1 MQPGSRWQGAG
12 CPAKCQNAGMPKPDL
27 DDMDRRLL
35 AELNADARLTQVA
48 LAARVGLSRSA
59 VQERLKRLERDGVI
73 LGYRLRLGQNSDPG
87 VRAYLLVRGS
97 GPNHEKA
104 LRRLQ
109 GFPEVCVA
117 DSVSGD
123 IDLVLQL
130 EAERL
135 EDINRI
141 RDEVAKLPGIASTQ
155 TLLVMSP
162 RFDRR

>member
-1 MQPGSRWQGAG
+1 
-12 CPAKCQNAGMPKPDL
+12 MPKPDL
-27 DDMDRRLL
+27 DDLDRRLL
-35 AELNADARLTQVA
+35 AELGADARLTQVA

-73 LGYRLRLGQNSDPG
+73 LGYTLRLGQDSRPG

-97 GPNHEKA
+97 GPSHERA
-104 LRRLQ
+104 LKRLEA
-109 GFPEVCVA
+109 FPEVRVA

-130 EAERL
+130 EADRL
-135 EDINRI
+135 EDLNRI
-141 RDEVAKLPGIASTQ
+141 RDEVARLPGIASTQ
-155 TLLVMSP
+155 TLLVMAA

>member
-1 MQPGSRWQGAG
+1 
-12 CPAKCQNAGMPKPDL
+12 MPKPDL
-27 DDMDRRLL
+27 DDLDRRLL

-73 LGYRLRLGQNSDPG
+73 LGYTLRLGLDSAPG
-87 VRAYLLVRGS
+87 VRAYLLVRGA
-97 GPNHEKA
+97 GPSHERA
-104 LRRLQ
+104 LRTLA
-109 GFPEVCVA
+109 GFPEVRVA

-130 EAERL
+130 EAARL
-135 EDINRI
+135 EELNRV
-141 RDEVAKLPGIASTQ
+141 RDEVARLPGIASTQ
-155 TLLVMSP
+155 TLLVMAP

>member
-1 MQPGSRWQGAG
+1 
-12 CPAKCQNAGMPKPDL
+12 MPKPDL
-27 DDMDRRLL
+27 DDLDRRLL
-35 AELNADARLTQVA
+35 AELGADARLTQVA

-73 LGYRLRLGQNSDPG
+73 LGYTLRLGHDSRPG

-97 GPNHEKA
+97 GPSHERA
-104 LRRLQ
+104 LKRLEA
-109 GFPEVCVA
+109 FPEVRVA

-135 EDINRI
+135 EDLNRI

-155 TLLVMSP
+155 TLLVMAA